1 MFHNISENWLLEV
14 IRKKKK
20 RFSNIFAYEH
30 TYVKFLDIN
39 DLSVSEGHQERGM
52 FCTEYMQ
59 MGWGATIL
67 KWES

>member
-1 MFHNISENWLLEV
+1 MILLSLHIDNPPNI
-14 IRKKKK
+14 RKKK
-20 RFSNIFAYEH
+20 RFSNIFVYEH
-30 TYVKFLDIN
+30 SYVKCLDIN